1 MRLCRPELRFGQ
13 INRVP
18 ALREDVRD
26 ETQGKSM
33 RTQSEVEGL
42 IRRLCQE
49 IGFDP
54 TDVIQI
60 KPIDGGWENALSY
73 NITRRDGKQTT
84 IYRRDLDDR
93 NELALKNALRG
104 FR

>member
-1 MRLCRPELRFGQ
+1 MKAEEP
-13 INRVP
+13 
-18 ALREDVRD
+18 
-26 ETQGKSM
+26 M

-42 IRRLCQE
+42 IHRLYE
-49 IGFDP
+49 ETGRAAENL
-54 TDVIQI
+54 VQI

-73 NITRRDGKQTT
+73 KITTKDGKQTT

-93 NELALKNALRG
+93 NEQALKNALRG